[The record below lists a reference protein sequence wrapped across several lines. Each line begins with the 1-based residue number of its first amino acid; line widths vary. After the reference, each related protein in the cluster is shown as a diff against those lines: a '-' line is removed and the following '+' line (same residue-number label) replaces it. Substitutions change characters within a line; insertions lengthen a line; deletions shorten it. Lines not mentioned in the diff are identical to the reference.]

1 MYLKMVLKSNVQK
14 IVFVNTAQY
23 HNCFSRIH
31 TVRLHGSLLFIV
43 TVDFAAVTAFFF
55 FFVHQNRGMHY
66 KGSFAPAF

>member
-1 MYLKMVLKSNVQK
+1 MYLKMAVKSNVQK
-14 IVFVNTAQY
+14 NVFVNNAQY

-43 TVDFAAVTAFFF
+43 TVDFAAITAFFP